1 MFTIPDLEQL
11 QAEHPEWQMELVD
24 GNILVMGPSDYESE
38 EIGIEFARQMGN
50 WVRPKRLGRVTGSN
64 AGFIKK

>member
-24 GNILVMGPSDYESE
+24 GNIVVMGPSDYESE
-38 EIGIEFARQMGN
+38 EIGAELLSLQDR
-50 WVRPKRLGRVTGSN
+50 WVIGYAHRD
-64 AGFIKK
+64 